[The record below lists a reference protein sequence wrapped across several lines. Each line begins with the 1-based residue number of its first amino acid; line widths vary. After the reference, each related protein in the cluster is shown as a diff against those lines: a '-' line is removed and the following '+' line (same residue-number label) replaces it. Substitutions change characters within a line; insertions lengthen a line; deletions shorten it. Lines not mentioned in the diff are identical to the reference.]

1 MTLMNMLM
9 RIRTVKGNLTDEFHL
24 VETETGDGAFKEKV
38 EKKGVNIKIENES
51 QST

>member
-38 EKKGVNIKIENES
+38 EKKVSISK
-51 QST
+51 